1 MIVQDTM
8 TMAYPPSEHLN
19 SLYFHDVPTHLQTD
33 RFGPLIAA
41 TMTFLV
47 STHSKF
53 VMIRIQVG
61 APTQVPDLHVR
72 PLELVG
78 TVL

>member
-1 MIVQDTM
+1 MVVQDKM
-8 TMAYPPSEHLN
+8 TMAYPPSEYSN

-33 RFGPLIAA
+33 QFGPLIAA

-53 VMIRIQVG
+53 VMIKIQVG
-61 APTQVPDLHVR
+61 APTRVPELHVR
-72 PLELVG
+72 PLESAG

>member
-1 MIVQDTM
+1 M
-8 TMAYPPSEHLN
+8 TMAYPN
-19 SLYFHDVPTHLQTD
+19 SVYFHDVPTHLQTD
-33 RFGPLIAA
+33 QFGPLVAA

-53 VMIRIQVG
+53 VMIRIQ
-61 APTQVPDLHVR
+61 AEEPPELYVR
-72 PLELVG
+72 PLESAG